1 MKTKEIT
8 EKTGLSRDTIRFYE
22 KENLIPAPKRSSNGY
37 RDYDEHMI
45 IQLKLITRAK
55 ELGFTLK
62 EIKEL
67 TKLLYTHEL
76 TKKEMGKQL
85 ELKVLEIE
93 HRVLELKK
101 IKQEINNALAGLC
114 DYKEHFK

>member
-22 KENLIPAPKRSSNGY
+22 KENLIPSPSRSSNGY
-37 RDYDEHMI
+37 RFYDEQVVT
-45 IQLKLITRAK
+45 QLKMITRAK

-67 TKLLYTHEL
+67 TKLLYSKGL
-76 TKKEMGKQL
+76 TKKKMSKQL
-85 ELKVLEIE
+85 ELKNLEID
-93 HRVLELKK
+93 RKVFALKK
-101 IKQEINNALAGLC
+101 IKEEINKALEGMC
-114 DYKEHFK
+114 DYKEHLK